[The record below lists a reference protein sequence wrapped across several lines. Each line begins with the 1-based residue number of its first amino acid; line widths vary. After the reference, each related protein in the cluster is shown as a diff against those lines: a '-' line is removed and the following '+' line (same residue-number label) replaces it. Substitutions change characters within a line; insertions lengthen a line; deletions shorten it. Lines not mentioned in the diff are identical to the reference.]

1 MLPDG
6 THLRVLAQ
14 PMPSGGLLVIFE
26 DRTEQAQLASARDTL
41 LRVRTATFDN
51 LSEAVAV
58 FAADGRLS
66 IWNRLFADTWGL
78 QEEVLLKHPRLDE
91 LLPILATHL
100 KKPAQISVLGEILR
114 MTTANREQRRSRVIF
129 ADHRIFQISTIPLPD
144 GNALFTM
151 MNISDS
157 AQVEQ
162 ALRDRN
168 TALSEADAVKGRF
181 LANMSYEFRTPLTSI
196 SGFADLLK
204 AGIAGELNPKAM
216 EYVDAIVTSAD
227 RLSQQ
232 INTVLDFSQS
242 EAGALPIARA
252 PFDVVILLKE
262 VVAAHKDEAAARQIS
277 LELELSDDK
286 AEISGDRARISQAIT
301 HLTDNAVRYSS
312 ENGRVV
318 IVLQT
323 RKNYIEIFV
332 SDDGPGISQ
341 KDQAAVFDG
350 FGRSINSDTADA
362 PGLGLALARELVRA
376 HNGEL
381 VLESEIGQGTTVLIK
396 LPRK

>member
-1 MLPDG
+1 
-6 THLRVLAQ
+6 
-14 PMPSGGLLVIFE
+14 
-26 DRTEQAQLASARDTL
+26 
-41 LRVRTATFDN
+41 
-51 LSEAVAV
+51 
-58 FAADGRLS
+58 
-66 IWNRLFADTWGL
+66 
-78 QEEVLLKHPRLDE
+78 
-91 LLPILATHL
+91 
-100 KKPAQISVLGEILR
+100 